1 MSFEQNASPFGL
13 GRSSQANDFAQRAA
27 RNLIPWIREHYEIYT
42 LNQAAFTPSSLL
54 NYHLR
59 GDYYLGLTKINA
71 DYENMGLF
79 NADAPR
85 LTNIASP
92 IESFDTGI
100 VRSIDLAARLGNQIP
115 NAQPLG
121 GGAQEFGLGDNSAPV
136 PPIAPEHFFTRD
148 VARGSMLTE
157 F

>member
-13 GRSSQANDFAQRAA
+13 GRSREAQDFARRAA
-27 RNLIPWIREHYEIYT
+27 NNLVPWVRT
-42 LNQAAFTPSSLL
+42 LRDLHSQSGAFTPSGLL

-79 NADAPR
+79 NAGAPR

-92 IESFDTGI
+92 IQAFDTGI
-100 VRSIDLAARLGNQIP
+100 IRSIDLATRLGLEHPVAEPI
-115 NAQPLG
+115 G
-121 GGAQEFGLGDNSAPV
+121 GGAQEFGIGNNSAIV
-136 PPIAPEHFFTRD
+136 PPIA
-148 VARGSMLTE
+148 
-157 F
+157 